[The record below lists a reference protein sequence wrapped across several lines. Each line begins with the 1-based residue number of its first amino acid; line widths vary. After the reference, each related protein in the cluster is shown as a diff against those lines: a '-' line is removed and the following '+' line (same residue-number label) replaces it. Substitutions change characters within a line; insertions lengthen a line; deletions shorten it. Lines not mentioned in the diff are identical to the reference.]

1 MTATQTPGTR
11 TASEWI
17 AILDFG
23 SQYTQLIARRIREAN
38 VFCEILRW
46 SDVERLADERL
57 RGIVLSGGPASIYEK
72 GAPSLPPEVLERGL
86 PVLGICYGMFL
97 LARER
102 GGDVRAVPGHREYGP
117 AVLEPS
123 DDGFLGGMGG
133 RLDVW
138 MSHGD
143 VVHTPPPGGVL
154 LARSAGA
161 PCAAFAVPER
171 SIYAIQFHPEVHHT
185 PRGPEILER
194 FLHDV
199 CGCSGDWEM
208 GNFVE
213 RSIAE
218 IRERVGDREAL
229 CAVSGGVDSSVA
241 AALVGR
247 AIGKRLHPIFV
258 DHGLHR
264 DLEDVRRILD
274 TLAEN
279 TGADVHWVDASE
291 QFLERLDGV
300 TDPERKR
307 KIIGETFIRV
317 FEKEAERIGKV
328 ELLVQGT
335 LYPDVIESSVGH
347 HAAAKIKTHHNVG
360 GLPEHMDLELLE
372 PLRDLFKDEV
382 RRAGEELG
390 LPRDLVHR
398 HPFPGPGLAVRIL
411 GRITRDRLRKLR
423 AADTIFRDRLRE
435 TGLYDETWQA
445 FPVLLPIRSV
455 GVMGDGR
462 TYEEAIVLRA
472 VTSVDGM
479 TADWARLPHEF
490 LAECS
495 RRIINEVPG
504 INRVAYDITSKPPG
518 TIEWE

>member
-1 MTATQTPGTR
+1 
-11 TASEWI
+11 
-17 AILDFG
+17 
-23 SQYTQLIARRIREAN
+23 
-38 VFCEILRW
+38 
-46 SDVERLADERL
+46 
-57 RGIVLSGGPASIYEK
+57 
-72 GAPSLPPEVLERGL
+72 
-86 PVLGICYGMFL
+86 VLGICYGMHL
-97 LARER
+97 LAREL
-102 GGDVRAVPGHREYGP
+102 GGDVRAGAGHREYGP
-117 AVLEPS
+117 AVLQPS
-123 DDGFLGGMGG
+123 GEGLLGGLGS

-143 VVHTPPPGGVL
+143 VVDSPPPGGVA
-154 LARSAGA
+154 LASSAGA

-171 SIYAIQFHPEVHHT
+171 SVWGIQFHPEVHHT

-194 FLHDV
+194 FLHDI
-199 CGCSGDWEM
+199 CGCKSDWEM
-208 GNFVE
+208 GSFVT

-241 AALVGR
+241 TALVGR
-247 AIGKRLHPIFV
+247 AIGARLHPIFV

-264 DLEDVRRILD
+264 DLADVRRILD
-274 TLAEN
+274 IVADS
-279 TGADVHWVDASE
+279 TGADVHWVDASTE
-291 QFLERLDGV
+291 FLSRLDGV

-360 GLPEHMDLELLE
+360 GLPERMNLELLE

-390 LPRDLVHR
+390 LPHDLVGR

-411 GRITRDRLRKLR
+411 GEITDDRLTKLR
-423 AADTIFRDRLRE
+423 AADVIFRDLLRD

-479 TADWARLPHEF
+479 TADWARLPHDF

>member
-1 MTATQTPGTR
+1 
-11 TASEWI
+11 
-17 AILDFG
+17 
-23 SQYTQLIARRIREAN
+23 
-38 VFCEILRW
+38 
-46 SDVERLADERL
+46 
-57 RGIVLSGGPASIYEK
+57 
-72 GAPSLPPEVLERGL
+72 
-86 PVLGICYGMFL
+86 
-97 LARER
+97 
-102 GGDVRAVPGHREYGP
+102 VRAVDGHREYGP
-117 AVLEPS
+117 AVLDTAGE
-123 DDGFLGGMGG
+123 GLLAGLGE

-143 VVHTPPPGGVL
+143 VVDSPPPGGAVL
-154 LARSAGA
+154 ASSRGA
-161 PCAAFAVPER
+161 PVAAFAVPDR
-171 SIYAIQFHPEVHHT
+171 RVWAIQFHPEVHHT
-185 PRGPEILER
+185 PRGREILER
-194 FLHDV
+194 FLHEV
-199 CGCSGDWEM
+199 CGCARDWEM
-208 GNFVE
+208 GSFVE
-213 RSIAE
+213 RSVAG
-218 IRERVGDREAL
+218 IRSRVGDRQAL

-247 AIGKRLHPIFV
+247 AIGERLHPIFV
-258 DHGLHR
+258 EHGLHR
-264 DLEDVRRILD
+264 DLDDVRRILD

-291 QFLERLDGV
+291 RFLTRLAGV
-300 TDPERKR
+300 TDPELKR

-317 FEKEAERIGKV
+317 FEEEASRIGHV
-328 ELLVQGT
+328 DLLVQGT

-382 RRAGEELG
+382 REVGEELD

-411 GRITRDRLRKLR
+411 GEITSDRLSKLR
-423 AADTIFRDRLRE
+423 AADIIFRDLLRE

-445 FPVLLPIRSV
+445 FPVLLPVRSV

-479 TADWARLPHEF
+479 TADWARLPHDF